1 MPSPSWPPRWLPSPS
16 PRRVDPVTAR
26 LPGSPEPGPDEP
38 PIPDEERESAWGLLR
53 RAEALLLRRHDAQA
67 VILLERADRLA
78 PGQASIVEAL
88 ARAAYNGGRLER
100 AEAAFDELVRI
111 DPASA
116 YGRYGLAQVY
126 RRSGRAAEAR
136 TQLRLACALAPDS
149 ALYREALLRL
159 G

>member
-1 MPSPSWPPRWLPSPS
+1 MTAPR
-16 PRRVDPVTAR
+16 
-26 LPGSPEPGPDEP
+26 PGPADPGAGEP
-38 PIPDEERESAWGLLR
+38 AIPDDERESAWGLLR

-88 ARAAYNGGRLER
+88 ARAAYNSGRLER

-116 YGRYGLAQVY
+116 FGRYGLAQVY
-126 RRSGRAAEAR
+126 RRSGRAAAAR
-136 TQLRLACALAPDS
+136 TQLRLACALAPES